1 MMLNVLLNR
10 RSGIFFFSSAM
21 IIMDDGGEGKG
32 GRGKE
37 RRTVRG
43 GKSRIR
49 VFTVL

>member
-1 MMLNVLLNR
+1 MMLNALLNR
-10 RSGIFFFSSAM
+10 RSGIFFSSAM

-43 GKSRIR
+43 GKSGIR

>member
-1 MMLNVLLNR
+1 MMLNALLNR
-10 RSGIFFFSSAM
+10 RSGIFFLLAM